1 MKQNRFSLIVLSSA
15 LVLGVSSLLLAR
27 EYILEINGTEHT
39 VKAGVETEIQLS
51 EGNTIKLKLTEPE
64 FATYESTM
72 VSFEH
77 KTALSPAKSPVD
89 PNITQILCS
98 TPLGSGFLVQE
109 YSSMNPS
116 AFTLMMLQE
125 ITREEKT
132 AGYNITESEV
142 TKEVGGI
149 TLTGKRSISEGN
161 GDRWVREAYGY
172 GTDNKGFII
181 VTYYEENNNDPDLD
195 MIELFWNSLKIT
207 L

>member
-1 MKQNRFSLIVLSSA
+1 
-15 LVLGVSSLLLAR
+15 
-27 EYILEINGTEHT
+27 
-39 VKAGVETEIQLS
+39 
-51 EGNTIKLKLTEPE
+51 
-64 FATYESTM
+64 
-72 VSFEH
+72 
-77 KTALSPAKSPVD
+77 
-89 PNITQILCS
+89 
-98 TPLGSGFLVQE
+98 
-109 YSSMNPS
+109 MNPS